1 MIAQG
6 PHVLNAL
13 VSLDLSPFSIL
24 ITSACVILCS
34 IISYYYFR
42 SYRLCGIGYLLGLPM
57 GFALLGISFVFEHIT
72 LIYYGNNMLYQHLF
86 FWMQLALQSEALALI
101 AVSYILRGNVY
112 SSGGRIGSSSSNSSI
127 IGRNPKTSGSHD
139 LIKFLVPHKISNK
152 TRAIVTNVITSVLIS
167 VAFMVPISVLFMQPY
182 LNLIEFA
189 DFSFYVR
196 IFNMTLLGYIFTSA
210 IMSLVKAGDIKLL
223 LIPAAFG
230 LLWLEQYSLLLAY
243 VDNNSLPFVGSIIS
257 RMTGLALFV
266 YSIHH
271 VISGRMSGEIEIQP
285 REKI

>member
-1 MIAQG
+1 MTVQG

-24 ITSACVILCS
+24 ITSVCVILCS
-34 IISYYYFR
+34 IISFYFFR
-42 SYRLCGIGYLLGLPM
+42 SYRFCGVGYLLGLPM

-72 LIYYGNNMLYQHLF
+72 LIYYGNNVLYQHVF
-86 FWMQLALQSEALALI
+86 FWTQLALQSEALALI
-101 AVSYILRGNVY
+101 AVSYILRGSVY
-112 SSGGRIGSSSSNSSI
+112 GGDSRSSSSSKCSNS
-127 IGRNPKTSGSHD
+127 GRNPNTSSGHD
-139 LIKFLVPHKISNK
+139 LIKFRVHHTISNK
-152 TRAIVTNVITSVLIS
+152 TRVIVAHILTSVVIS
-167 VAFMVPISVLFMQPY
+167 AAFMVPISALFMQPY
-182 LNLIEFA
+182 LNVIELA

-196 IFNMTLLGYIFTSA
+196 IFDMTLLGYIFISA
-210 IMSLVKAGDIKLL
+210 IMSLVKAGVVKLL

-243 VDNNSLPFVGSIIS
+243 LDDSSLPFVASIIA

-271 VISGRMSGEIEIQP
+271 ATSGRITGEIEIQP
-285 REKI
+285 RENI